1 VPGESSSW
9 TTVSGL
15 RAQSLKAWNSGAL
28 LRELLEPSG
37 AYPRRRALKRPT
49 AASLLSDYAA
59 AQRWAAELFAGAGPY
74 ALETVE
80 VGRRTVGSN
89 RIPAAA
95 VFASVEDEIGFVGKS
110 REAARF
116 RELAAGLG
124 ELDPLLPG
132 WAARRPLKLLEL
144 GDDVLPA
151 ARVALWL
158 RDNPAPG
165 IYVRQLGL
173 PGVHTKFIER
183 HRQVIDQLLAAL
195 APRNGCG

>member
-1 VPGESSSW
+1 
-9 TTVSGL
+9 
-15 RAQSLKAWNSGAL
+15 
-28 LRELLEPSG
+28 
-37 AYPRRRALKRPT
+37 
-49 AASLLSDYAA
+49 
-59 AQRWAAELFAGAGPY
+59 
-74 ALETVE
+74 VE

-124 ELDPLLPG
+124 GLDPLLPG

-144 GDDVLPA
+144 GDDVLLA

-158 RDNPAPG
+158 RDNPGTGDLRPAAGTARRAHEVHRAAPAG
-165 IYVRQLGL
+165 Y
-173 PGVHTKFIER
+173 
-183 HRQVIDQLLAAL
+183 
-195 APRNGCG
+195 

>member
-1 VPGESSSW
+1 M
-9 TTVSGL
+9 
-15 RAQSLKAWNSGAL
+15 
-28 LRELLEPSG
+28 
-37 AYPRRRALKRPT
+37 
-49 AASLLSDYAA
+49 
-59 AQRWAAELFAGAGPY
+59 
-74 ALETVE
+74 
-80 VGRRTVGSN
+80 GRRTVGSN

-95 VFASVEDEIGFVGKS
+95 VFATVEDEIGFVGKS

-124 ELDPLLPG
+124 ELDPLLLRLG
-132 WAARRPLKLLEL
+132 GAAAAEAAGAGSMPLT
-144 GDDVLPA
+144 A

-183 HRQVIDQLLAAL
+183 HRQVIDQLLAAARARL
-195 APRNGCG
+195 RC

>member
-1 VPGESSSW
+1 MAGDSW
-9 TTVSGL
+9 TTAAGL

-37 AYPRRRALKRPT
+37 AYPRRRSLKRPT
-49 AASLLSDYAA
+49 AATLLSEYAA
-59 AQRWAAELFAGAGPY
+59 AQRWAAELFAGVGPY
-74 ALETVE
+74 ELETVE

-95 VFASVEDEIGFVGKS
+95 VFATVDDEIGFVGKS

-116 RELAAGLG
+116 RELVAGLG
-124 ELDPLLPG
+124 ALDPLLCG

-144 GDDVLPA
+144 GNDVLSA

-158 RDNPAPG
+158 RDNPMPG
-165 IYVRQLGL
+165 GCQVFCVRD
-173 PGVHTKFIER
+173 R
-183 HRQVIDQLLAAL
+183 SVIRSAGWSDRKSVGELD
-195 APRNGCG
+195 GESV